1 MTYLNEIIRVF
12 MEVINQTL
20 NIVAKPGWTEI
31 AVRNFV
37 VFLSEN
43 AHRSSSYHLTGIRNQ
58 I

>member
-1 MTYLNEIIRVF
+1 

-31 AVRNFV
+31 AVGNFV